1 MIPRASPLLLWLVL
15 LGLIAFTFVASVL
28 LGSAWVAP
36 GELWT
41 ALYGDPGSTVGRI
54 FWELRVPRSVLGLLV
69 GASLG
74 LSGAALQELLHNPL
88 MEPGVGGVSASAS
101 LAAVV
106 ALYAGL
112 SPFAVPLFGMVGAL
126 AAVWL
131 VEAIAGRSGTNQS
144 VLLAGLLITTGCNA
158 LIALALNISPNPLA
172 SLEVVFWL
180 MGSLTDRSMEHVSW
194 VLLPMPVGAALLL
207 SCGRALRTWTLGEE
221 TAQSLGVDR
230 RWLRM
235 RVTVGSALAV
245 GAAVSVSGS
254 IGFVGLFVPHLM
266 RPCVRWDPARLLP
279 ASALG
284 GALLLSW
291 ADLCV
296 RLGAR
301 VMHGV
306 ELKLG
311 VMTAL
316 LGTPPLL
323 VFALRSRR
331 TVVA

>member
-1 MIPRASPLLLWLVL
+1 MSRRATLVRLWVALSALVAL
-15 LGLIAFTFVASVL
+15 TFAASMLV
-28 LGSAWVAP
+28 GSAWVSPADM
-36 GELWT
+36 WS
-41 ALYGDPGSTVGRI
+41 ALRGDAASTVFRVV
-54 FWELRVPRSVLGLLV
+54 WELRLPRSLLGLLV

-74 LSGAALQELLHNPL
+74 LSGAALQGLLHNPL
-88 MEPGVGGVSASAS
+88 MEPGVGGVSAGAS

-112 SPFAVPLFGMVGAL
+112 SPLVVPLSGMFGAL

-131 VEAIAGRSGTNQS
+131 VEAIAGRTGTAQS
-144 VLLAGLLITTGCNA
+144 VLLAGLVITTGCTA
-158 LIALALNISPNPLA
+158 LIALALNLSPNPLA
-172 SLEVVFWL
+172 SLEIVFWL
-180 MGSLTDRSMEHVSW
+180 LGSLTDRSMEHVGW
-194 VLLPMPVGAALLL
+194 VVAPMALGWALLL
-207 SCGRALRTWTLGEE
+207 SCGRALRAWTLGEE
-221 TAQSLGVDR
+221 TAHSLGISR
-230 RWLRM
+230 RSLRL
-235 RVTVGSALAV
+235 RVMVGSALSV

-266 RPCVRWDPARLLP
+266 RPWVQSDPGRLLP

-291 ADLCV
+291 ADLAV

-301 VMHGV
+301 LTHGA

-323 VFALRSRR
+323 VFALRTRR
-331 TVVA
+331 ALA

>member
-1 MIPRASPLLLWLVL
+1 MRLWLAL
-15 LGLIAFTFVASVL
+15 LALLALTFAASTLV
-28 LGSAWVAP
+28 GSAWVSPA
-36 GELWT
+36 ELWT
-41 ALYGDPGSTVGRI
+41 ALKGDASSTLIRI
-54 FWELRVPRSVLGLLV
+54 VLELRLPRALLGLLV

-74 LSGAALQELLHNPL
+74 LSGAALQGLLHNPL
-88 MEPGVGGVSASAS
+88 MEPGVGGVSAGAS

-106 ALYAGL
+106 ALYAGV
-112 SPFAVPLFGMVGAL
+112 SPLVVPLSGMIGAL

-131 VEAIAGRSGTNQS
+131 VETIAGRTASAQS
-144 VLLAGLLITTGCNA
+144 VLVAGLVITTGCNA
-158 LIALALNISPNPLA
+158 LIALALNLSPNPLA
-172 SLEVVFWL
+172 SLEIVFWL
-180 MGSLTDRSMEHVSW
+180 LGSLTDRSMEHVRW
-194 VLLPMPVGAALLL
+194 VVAPMALGAALLL
-207 SCGRALRTWTLGEE
+207 SCGPALRAWTLGEE
-221 TAQSLGVDR
+221 AAHSLGIGR
-230 RWLRM
+230 RSLRL
-235 RVTVGSALAV
+235 RVMLGAALAV

-266 RPCVRWDPARLLP
+266 RPWVQSDPARLLP

-291 ADLCV
+291 ADVAV

-301 VMHGV
+301 VMHGG

-323 VFALRSRR
+323 VFALRARR
-331 TVVA
+331 TLG

>member
-1 MIPRASPLLLWLVL
+1 MTPRSSPLLWLVL
-15 LGLIAFTFVASVL
+15 SGLIGLTFVASVL
-28 LGSAWVAP
+28 VGSASVAP
-36 GELWT
+36 AELWT
-41 ALYGDPGSTVGRI
+41 ALHEEMPSTVARI
-54 FWELRVPRSVLGLLV
+54 FWELRVPRSLLGLLV

-88 MEPGVGGVSASAS
+88 MEPGVGGVSAGAS

-112 SPFAVPLFGMVGAL
+112 SPLAVPLSGMFGAL

-131 VEAIAGRSGTNQS
+131 VETIAGRTGSTQS

-158 LIALALNISPNPLA
+158 LIALALNLSPNPLA
-172 SLEVVFWL
+172 SLEIVFWL
-180 MGSLTDRSMEHVSW
+180 LGSLTDRSMEHVSW
-194 VLLPMPVGAALLL
+194 VLGPMPLGAALLL
-207 SCGRALRTWTLGEE
+207 SCGRKLRAWTLGEE
-221 TAQSLGVDR
+221 TAQSLGIGR
-230 RWLRM
+230 RSLRL
-235 RVTVGSALAV
+235 RVMVGSALAV

-266 RPCVRWDPARLLP
+266 RPWVQSDPARLLP

-284 GALLLSW
+284 GALVLSW
-291 ADLCV
+291 ADLAV
-296 RLGAR
+296 RFGAR
-301 VMHGV
+301 LAHGS

-323 VFALRSRR
+323 VLALRSRR
-331 TVVA
+331 SVG